1 MSKGQNILKDI
12 FVTGSDEIAQGQII
26 NAWHVS
32 QSVVALT
39 GAENYDISVS
49 GSFTVSGSIYQEN
62 YTNAPSPLGSVHNI
76 VVRSATSGE
85 YMLWPVLQA
94 PLVHQ
99 ALQALLVHP
108 DLVHQVLQVL
118 QVQVLLVLPA
128 SQA

>member
-1 MSKGQNILKDI
+1 MSGKGQNILKDI
-12 FVTGSDEIAQGQII
+12 FVAGSDEIAQGQII

-62 YTNAPSPLGSVHNI
+62 TTDAPFPLDSVHNI

-85 YMLWPVLQA
+85 YMLWDNAEYFYLR
-94 PLVHQ
+94 HFRI
-99 ALQALLVHP
+99 
-108 DLVHQVLQVL
+108 
-118 QVQVLLVLPA
+118 
-128 SQA
+128 

>member
-49 GSFTVSGSIYQEN
+49 GSFTVSGSIYQEDP
-62 YTNAPSPLGSVHNI
+62 YKRFLP
-76 VVRSATSGE
+76 
-85 YMLWPVLQA
+85 
-94 PLVHQ
+94 HQ
-99 ALQALLVHP
+99 AQRYLQHC
-108 DLVHQVLQVL
+108 
-118 QVQVLLVLPA
+118 
-128 SQA
+128 S